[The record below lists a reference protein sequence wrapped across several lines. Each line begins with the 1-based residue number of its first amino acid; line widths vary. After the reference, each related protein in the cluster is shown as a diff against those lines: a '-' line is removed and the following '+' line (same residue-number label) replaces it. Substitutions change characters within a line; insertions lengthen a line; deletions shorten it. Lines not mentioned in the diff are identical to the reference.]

1 MAIRLEGVSVGHPGA
16 ARSVLS
22 DISVAIRPG
31 ERIALVGAS
40 GVGKSTLLSL
50 LAGELNAS
58 SGNLTVQPCGLL
70 TQRTELF
77 RDTLRGNLALAC
89 PGASDTEMIAALEA
103 AGLASYVASLPG
115 GLDTIL
121 GEGGAGLSAGQ
132 ARRLALARLLLRDAA
147 LWLLDEPTEGLDG
160 DTARD
165 VVARLDERATGRILV
180 VATHTRREA
189 ALADR
194 ILVLRDGR
202 IAADVARGTPAFD
215 MELSQLRPD

>member
-1 MAIRLEGVSVGHPGA
+1 
-16 ARSVLS
+16 
-22 DISVAIRPG
+22 
-31 ERIALVGAS
+31 
-40 GVGKSTLLSL
+40 
-50 LAGELNAS
+50 
-58 SGNLTVQPCGLL
+58 
-70 TQRTELF
+70 
-77 RDTLRGNLALAC
+77 
-89 PGASDTEMIAALEA
+89 MIAALEA

-160 DTARD
+160 NTARD

-189 ALADR
+189 SLADR